1 MKIYVKSSAS
11 VRDVS
16 DLSSYGPG
24 KGYHDEYEDTFD
36 MDEDTEQFLYS
47 AAYTI
52 FEDVS
57 EDGQGHADEF
67 QYLSVSGSATID
79 GEDYTFSIN
88 VGDILSDIEKLR
100 SKLRDYDKA
109 EEFWYKRI
117 EPMYVKY
124 YSNPDNIDW

>member
-16 DLSSYGPG
+16 DLSSYGPC
-24 KGYHDEYEDTFD
+24 KGYHDKYEDTFD

-57 EDGQGHADEF
+57 EDGQGCADEF
-67 QYLSVSGSATID
+67 QYLSVRGRATID
-79 GEDYTFSIN
+79 GMNYTFSIN
-88 VGDILSDIEKLR
+88 VGDILSDIERLR

-109 EEFWYKRI
+109 EEFWYKHI

-124 YSNPDNIDW
+124 YSNPDNLDW